1 MSNKSILA
9 SNKFVDWTAKV
20 SDNYSLPAYEKKG
33 YTLAFRNEDDNYTK
47 SYEEDLGQEPTDEI
61 IESYSLQDIIDKYRV
76 SPDYKNIRLA
86 QTGDIYSGKKIDALL
101 YYSGRGAAWNKYT
114 TPIATL
120 DIVHQAGFTKMEPA
134 ADSEDQNYDC
144 SIDFTCPKCV
154 PLAVYPSKQIHADGS
169 IEEAVGLNAITPI
182 VDFPTAGGNRPSEVY
197 IGLLIKN
204 NFSDKGYYFEGGI
217 PDLSAGSEDRSEYSL
232 AIGGENGLY
241 NRFHKPYAEWLA
253 RDKEMLKVD
262 LNLTAS
268 DIANLRLWVKVLV
281 FNVRYLIKTL
291 EITGNT
297 THDILHS
304 NAELVE
310 V

>member
-20 SDNYSLPAYEKKG
+20 SDNFSLPSFEKKG

-47 SYEEDLGQEPTDEI
+47 TYEEDLGQEPTDEI
-61 IESYSLQDIIDKYRV
+61 VESYSMQDVIDKYRV
-76 SPDYKNIRLA
+76 SGDYKNIRLA
-86 QTGDIYSGKKIDALL
+86 PTGDIYSGKKIDALL
-101 YYSGRGAAWNKYT
+101 YHYGRGNSWKNYK

-120 DIVHQAGFTKMEPA
+120 DIVHQAGFTKIEPS
-134 ADSEDQNYDC
+134 ADTEDQTFDC

-154 PLAVYPSKQIHADGS
+154 PLAVYTAKTVHVDGS
-169 IEEAVGLNAITPI
+169 IEEAVPLNAVTP
-182 VDFPTAGGNRPSEVY
+182 VVEFPTVGGNRPSDVY

-204 NFSDKGYYFEGGI
+204 NFTDKGYYFEGGI
-217 PDLSAGSEDRSEYSL
+217 PDLSTGSEEQSDYSL
-232 AIGGENGLY
+232 AIDGENGLY
-241 NRFHKPYAEWLA
+241 NRFHKPVAEWLA
-253 RDKEMLKVD
+253 RDKECLKVD
-262 LNLTAS
+262 LNLTAM
-268 DIANLRLWVKVLV
+268 DIANLRIWVKVLIH
-281 FNVRYLIKTL
+281 NMRYLIKTL

-310 V
+310 A